1 MLYLVFLFKT
11 NVILSIFEYCEKQK
25 KNSINKLT
33 RSYKVVVSSEDT
45 FEERLSFSTN
55 KFNVFLVLSLY
66 SIILIAF
73 TISVV
78 FFTQIREMVPG
89 YSSSDL
95 LTQAIYLTKK
105 TDSLEKELELN
116 NTFYKSIENVL
127 SGKTEQII
135 YKDTLALSNEK
146 DNIDFQAVLTN
157 AEDSILRKYVEEED
171 KFNLTKNEL
180 VIENKM
186 FVSPVKGQITQKFDP
201 LNNHFAL
208 DILVDTG
215 TPVKSIL
222 EGKVIFSE
230 WSVDTGHVLIIDH
243 GDDIISVYKHNSKV
257 LKTQN
262 NFVKAGEVIA
272 YSGNQGTLS
281 TGPHLH
287 FELWKNGTP
296 INPEPLFNFN

>member
-1 MLYLVFLFKT
+1 MNTVK
-11 NVILSIFEYCEKQK
+11 NKKQK
-25 KNSINKLT
+25 NNSINKLI

-55 KFNVFLVLSLY
+55 KFNVFLVMTLY

-73 TISVV
+73 TISVI
-78 FFTQIREMVPG
+78 FFTQLRQMVPG

-105 TDSLEKELELN
+105 TDTLENELELN

-135 YKDTLALSNEK
+135 YKDSLNFINET
-146 DNIDFQAVLTN
+146 DNIDPQSVLAN

-186 FVSPVKGQITQKFDP
+186 FVNPVKGQITQKFDP

-208 DILVDTG
+208 DILVDIG

-230 WSVDTGHVLIIDH
+230 WSIDTGHVLIIDH

-287 FELWKNGTP
+287 FELWKDGTP

>member
-1 MLYLVFLFKT
+1 MNTVK
-11 NVILSIFEYCEKQK
+11 NKKQK
-25 KNSINKLT
+25 KNYINKLT

-105 TDSLEKELELN
+105 TDSLENELELN

-135 YKDTLALSNEK
+135 YKDTLAVSKEK
-146 DNIDFQAVLTN
+146 DNIDFQSVLAN
-157 AEDSILRKYVEEED
+157 AEDSILRKYIEEED

-230 WSVDTGHVLIIDH
+230 WSIDTGHVLIIDH
-243 GDDIISVYKHNSKV
+243 GDNIISVYKHNSKV

>member
-1 MLYLVFLFKT
+1 LNTVK
-11 NVILSIFEYCEKQK
+11 NKKQK

-105 TDSLEKELELN
+105 TDSLENELELN

-135 YKDTLALSNEK
+135 YKDTLAVSNEK

-230 WSVDTGHVLIIDH
+230 WSIDTGHVLIIDH

>member
-1 MLYLVFLFKT
+1 MNTVK
-11 NVILSIFEYCEKQK
+11 NKKQK

-73 TISVV
+73 TVSVI

-105 TDSLEKELELN
+105 TDSLENELELN

-287 FELWKNGTP
+287 FELWKNGIP

>member
-1 MLYLVFLFKT
+1 MNTVK
-11 NVILSIFEYCEKQK
+11 NKKQK

-105 TDSLEKELELN
+105 TDSLENELELN

-127 SGKTEQII
+127 SGKAEQII

-146 DNIDFQAVLTN
+146 DNIDYQTVLAN
-157 AEDSILRKYVEEED
+157 AEDSILRKYVEEQD

>member
-1 MLYLVFLFKT
+1 MK
-11 NVILSIFEYCEKQK
+11 NKKEK
-25 KNSINKLT
+25 KNYINKLT

-55 KFNVFLVLSLY
+55 KFNVFLILSLY

-78 FFTQIREMVPG
+78 FFTQLKEMVPG

-105 TDSLEKELELN
+105 TDSLENELELN
-116 NTFYKSIENVL
+116 NTFYQSIENVL
-127 SGKTEQII
+127 SGKTEQIV
-135 YKDTLALSNEK
+135 YKDSLTVSNEIE
-146 DNIDFQAVLTN
+146 NIDLQAITAN
-157 AEDSILRKYVEEED
+157 TEDSILRKYVEQED

-186 FVSPVKGQITQKFDP
+186 FVTPVKGQITQKFDP

-208 DILVDTG
+208 DISVDTG

-222 EGKVIFSE
+222 EGKIIFSE
-230 WSVDTGHVLIIDH
+230 WSIDTGHVLIIDH

-262 NFVKAGEVIA
+262 NYVKAGEVIA

>member
-1 MLYLVFLFKT
+1 VK
-11 NVILSIFEYCEKQK
+11 NKKQK

-45 FEERLSFSTN
+45 FEERFSFSTN

-105 TDSLEKELELN
+105 TDSLENELELN

-135 YKDTLALSNEK
+135 YKDTLAVSNEK

-186 FVSPVKGQITQKFDP
+186 FVNPVKGQITQKFDP

-243 GDDIISVYKHNSKV
+243 GDNIISVYKHNSKV

>member
-1 MLYLVFLFKT
+1 MK
-11 NVILSIFEYCEKQK
+11 NKKQK

-45 FEERLSFSTN
+45 FEERFSFSTN

-105 TDSLEKELELN
+105 TDSLENELELN

-186 FVSPVKGQITQKFDP
+186 FVNPVKGQITQKFDP

-243 GDDIISVYKHNSKV
+243 GDNIISVYKHNSKV

>member
-1 MLYLVFLFKT
+1 M
-11 NVILSIFEYCEKQK
+11 N
-25 KNSINKLT
+25 IN
-33 RSYKVVVSSEDT
+33 
-45 FEERLSFSTN
+45 
-55 KFNVFLVLSLY
+55 
-66 SIILIAF
+66 
-73 TISVV
+73 
-78 FFTQIREMVPG
+78 
-89 YSSSDL
+89 
-95 LTQAIYLTKK
+95 
-105 TDSLEKELELN
+105 
-116 NTFYKSIENVL
+116 
-127 SGKTEQII
+127 
-135 YKDTLALSNEK
+135 NET
-146 DNIDFQAVLTN
+146 DNIDLQAVLAN
-157 AEDSILRKYVEEED
+157 SEDSILRKYVEEED

-208 DILVDTG
+208 DILADTG
-215 TPVKSIL
+215 PPVKSIL

>member
-1 MLYLVFLFKT
+1 MK
-11 NVILSIFEYCEKQK
+11 NKKQK

-105 TDSLEKELELN
+105 TDSLENELELN

-135 YKDTLALSNEK
+135 YKDTLGVSKEK
-146 DNIDFQAVLTN
+146 DNIDFQAVLAN
-157 AEDSILRKYVEEED
+157 AEDSILRKYIEEED

-243 GDDIISVYKHNSKV
+243 GDNIISVYKHNSKV